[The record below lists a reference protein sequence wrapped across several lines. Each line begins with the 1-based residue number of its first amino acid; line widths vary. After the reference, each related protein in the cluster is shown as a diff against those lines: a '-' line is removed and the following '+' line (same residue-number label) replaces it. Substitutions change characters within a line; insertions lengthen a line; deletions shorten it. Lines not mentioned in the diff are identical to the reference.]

1 MKAIETME
9 RKLGLIAVNRKRL
22 LAPRAFFFGDFLR
35 FQVDEAGR
43 SCEKYRIRGKPMSR
57 EKKRFFGVTAMLLA
71 WFACLHQPLLAQE
84 PLAPTPMEELRNP
97 SQPLTKDTVNALVSR
112 LSDNQVRD
120 LLLERLDAVAADGQ
134 QDGSMDIAT
143 SMQGLQEKAD
153 LIRTRFAGMIGAVS
167 ELPSVFPRAFE
178 SLRDN
183 RPTSFFFWLSAG
195 FAVMMAV
202 GWLAEL
208 FFDKMTQS
216 ARQSIRDGRPE
227 TLGAKVGLLFARL
240 GLDLAGLLIFLG
252 AAIATFFVF
261 YQGHEMTRVT
271 VMTYVAA
278 VGCVRAFSLFTR
290 FLLAPN
296 EPALRLAYMSD
307 DDAKALHRAGFVAAC
322 IAAFGFFTCSLLNL
336 LGISGDVHELMIHS
350 VGTAMI
356 LTLVFATWKGRSGI
370 RKNLTDGLRPSRAR
384 SMFAEAW
391 PILVI
396 AFLLIYHVMIL
407 MITLAGGQVS
417 FLAGLG
423 TLIAVIFVAPIDSMI
438 ERAAYAESKEDQGSQ
453 FQTVILRAV
462 RIALIVGMVLFI
474 ASAWGID
481 FHALATDS
489 VGGRFA
495 GALIDIGLVMLIAYV
510 LWEVSRIM
518 IDRQMELEGGGEQ
531 AEMGDEGGTGGSRL
545 GTLLP
550 LIKRTVQITIAVM
563 AVMLIL
569 SALGVNIGPLLAGA
583 GVIGLAIGFGAQ
595 TLVRDIVSG
604 IFFLVDDAFRVGEY
618 VDVSAAKGTVE
629 KISIRS
635 FQLRHHRGALNTVPF
650 GEIQTLTNY
659 SRDWV
664 VMKLEFRVP
673 FDTDIALVK
682 KLFKQ
687 IGKDLLEHPEV
698 GPDFLAPFKSQGVFA
713 VDDSALIIRAKFTA
727 MPGKQFLIKR
737 EAYQAVQKA
746 FAENGI
752 EFARKQVMVQI
763 PEDNGT
769 TMEDPEKL
777 KQAAAS
783 ALAHEEADG
792 PEAKPNPA

>member
-1 MKAIETME
+1 MANSAKAFKGI
-9 RKLGLIAVNRKRL
+9 
-22 LAPRAFFFGDFLR
+22 
-35 FQVDEAGR
+35 
-43 SCEKYRIRGKPMSR
+43 
-57 EKKRFFGVTAMLLA
+57 TAML
-71 WFACLHQPLLAQE
+71 FAVLMVLHQPLLAQE
-84 PLAPTPMEELRNP
+84 PAAPASLEELRDP
-97 SQPLTKDTVNALVSR
+97 SKPLKPDAINALVSR
-112 LSDNQVRD
+112 LSDTEVRA
-120 LLLERLDAVAADGQ
+120 LLLERLDAVAVNNAAAG
-134 QDGSMDIAT
+134 GMDIAG
-143 SMQGLQEKAD
+143 SMHSLQDKAD
-153 LIRTRFAGMIGAVS
+153 LIRTRFAGLIGAVT
-167 ELPSVFPRAFE
+167 ELPSVFPRALE
-178 SLRDN
+178 TLRDN

-195 FAVMMAV
+195 FALMLLV
-202 GWLAEL
+202 GWLAEV
-208 FFDKMTQS
+208 FFNKATAG
-216 ARQSIRDGRPE
+216 ARSSIVDAKPQG
-227 TLGAKVGLLFARL
+227 LGAKVGLLFARL

-261 YQGHEMTRVT
+261 YQGHEMTRVAI
-271 VMTYVAA
+271 MTYVAA

-290 FLLAPN
+290 FLLAPSI
-296 EPALRLAYMSD
+296 PALRLAWMPD
-307 DDAKALHRAGFVAAC
+307 DDARKLHYASIGVAC

-336 LGISGDVHELMIHS
+336 LGISGDVHELMLHM
-350 VGTAMI
+350 VGLAMT
-356 LTLVFATWKGRSGI
+356 LMLVFTTWKGRAGI
-370 RKNLTDGLRPSRAR
+370 RNNLTDGLRPSRAR
-384 SMFAEAW
+384 TMFAEAW

-396 AFLLIYHVMIL
+396 VFLLMFFVLIL
-407 MITLAGGQVS
+407 FIELAGGTVS
-417 FLAGLG
+417 YMAGLG
-423 TLIAVIFVAPIDSMI
+423 TLIAVIFVPPIDSMI
-438 ERAAYAESKEDQGSQ
+438 ERAAFTQSQDEDGSQ
-453 FQTVILRAV
+453 FQTVILRAL
-462 RIALIVGMVLFI
+462 RIGLIVGVVLFV
-474 ASAWGID
+474 ASAWNVD

-489 VGGRFA
+489 FGGRFA

-518 IDRQMELEGGGEQ
+518 IDQQMEIEGGGER

-550 LIKRTVQITIAVM
+550 LIKRTVQISIAVM
-563 AVMLIL
+563 AVMLVL

-595 TLVRDIVSG
+595 ALVRDIVSG

-618 VDVSAAKGTVE
+618 VDVSVAKGTVE

-673 FDTDIALVK
+673 FHTDIAKVK

-687 IGKDLLEHPEV
+687 IGKDLLEHPEI
-698 GPDFLAPFKSQGVFA
+698 GGDFLAPFKSQGVFS

-727 MPGKQFLIKR
+727 KPGKQFLIKR

-763 PEDNGT
+763 PEGNDAT
-769 TMEDPEKL
+769 PEESK
-777 KQAAAS
+777 KIEQAAAS
-783 ALAHEEADG
+783 ALGAEPDFG
-792 PEAKPNPA
+792 PEPAKT